1 MCSKQVQAYT
11 TNAKNAKLI
20 VLLYHYNSNTS
31 TFKFYSATTKYEAPT
46 RFGSFYRFGGNAPFG
61 NAPFG
66 ADKPTTSANS
76 LGSFRTIYG
85 FGDDAPFG
93 AVADKPTTSAE
104 SQNMPTDGPILDYG
118 DYNYS
123 DSSNEFREEAT
134 AGFDSFRPIYGF
146 GYHTPFGVR
155 ADKPTHKVND

>member
-20 VLLYHYNSNTS
+20 VLLYHYNCNTS

-46 RFGSFYRFGGNAPFG
+46 RFGSFRP
-61 NAPFG
+61 
-66 ADKPTTSANS
+66 
-76 LGSFRTIYG
+76 IYG

-93 AVADKPTTSAE
+93 AEADKPTTSAE
-104 SQNMPTDGPILDYG
+104 SQNMPTGGPILDYG